1 MANSN
6 NAIAQAALGALTAS
20 GYPVTNNLCQKFA
33 RMVVQKVVGHQFD
46 AVLQKASAKE
56 AALSLYHAGIAFPK
70 SQLAAK
76 GGLQA
81 GDLLYKTVGSG
92 GFGHVGIYI
101 GDNKVAENSSV
112 HWKASG
118 GRDARGVRTLAA
130 FGDFQYVARFN
141 VPSAP
146 VEKPKTAVAV
156 KSPKLFIE
164 GNAVEA
170 EKIEGHWHGGPQ
182 EAFKAAGFVLV
193 TDNVKTTA
201 AAHYLKVNK
210 R

>member
-1 MANSN
+1 MSTPN

-33 RMVVQKVVGHQFD
+33 RIVVQKVVGHQFD

-76 GGLQA
+76 GGLKA
-81 GDLLYKTVGSG
+81 GDLIYKTVGSG
-92 GFGHVGIYI
+92 GFGHVGIYL

-112 HWKASG
+112 HWRASG
-118 GRDARGVRTLAA
+118 NRDARGIRSLTA

-146 VEKPKTAVAV
+146 VV
-156 KSPKLFIE
+156 KSNVAAKAPKLFIE
-164 GNAVEA
+164 GVEVEA
-170 EKIEGHWHGGPQ
+170 QKIDGHWHGGLQ
-182 EAFKAAGFVLV
+182 AAFKAAGFVLV
-193 TDNVKTTA
+193 TDNVKTSA
-201 AAHYLKVNK
+201 AAHYLKVSK